1 LASRG
6 GYHTVRYNQA
16 DYEQSYA
23 YARRQLSDAD
33 WLRQFEL
40 GERLSFEEAEL
51 DAERI
56 VLDLTDWCRSSL
68 HSHLTRRETEV
79 LQLLAEGLSNPEIA
93 TRLVLSRRTVDAH
106 LRSIF
111 DKLGVSTRTAAAL
124 KAKELAIGPPKS

>member
-1 LASRG
+1 MGALAAEIAR
-6 GYHTVRYNQA
+6 A
-16 DYEQSYA
+16 DLA
-23 YARRQLSDAD
+23 ARL
-33 WLRQFEL
+33 L
-40 GERLSFEEAEL
+40 G
-51 DAERI
+51 
-56 VLDLTDWCRSSL
+56 
-68 HSHLTRRETEV
+68 ETEV